1 MVVALFLA
9 GAAAAERRWAQPAL
23 TLRGVPVAQAMSS
36 PVATGPDWLTLNLQ
50 ALPRLNVVGLSRP

>member
-1 MVVALFLA
+1 
-9 GAAAAERRWAQPAL
+9 
-23 TLRGVPVAQAMSS
+23 MSS